1 MITAYLLSLTYS
13 VIWLGGIQISPLW
26 AGITVIFMVE
36 RVVTVRRRGPAQ
48 MAIAATIVVEMVF
61 DVFLQIVQARA
72 FWQAAWR
79 KERKW

>member
-1 MITAYLLSLTYS
+1 MITAYLSSLVYS
-13 VIWLGGIQISPLW
+13 AIWLGGITISPIW
-26 AGITVIFMVE
+26 AAVTVIFMVE
-36 RVVTVRRRGPAQ
+36 RVVTVRQRGKFQ
-48 MAIAATIVVEMVF
+48 MALAATIVVEMVF